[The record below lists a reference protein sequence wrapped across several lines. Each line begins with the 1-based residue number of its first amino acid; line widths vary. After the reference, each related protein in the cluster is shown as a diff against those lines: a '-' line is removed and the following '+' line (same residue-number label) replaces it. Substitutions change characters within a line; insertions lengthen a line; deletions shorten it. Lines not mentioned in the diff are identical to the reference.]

1 MSVSLIL
8 AHPNPESFNHAIAA
22 AIRDALQDA
31 GVSVNYHDLYA
42 EKFDPLMQTDEFTG
56 QGTADP
62 LIERHADEIS
72 EADGIVIVHPNWWAQ
87 PPAILTGW
95 LDRVLRNGR
104 AYRFGP
110 LADGTFGP
118 IGLLPAKAALVVVT
132 SNTELERERALYG
145 DPLDN
150 LWRTCV
156 FDFCGVGTVDRRL
169 FASVIT
175 SSHEQR
181 TTWIAEAAAAAKALF
196 ADGRS
201 KQEC

>member
-8 AHPNPESFNHAIAA
+8 AHPNPNSFNHAIAN
-22 AIRDALQDA
+22 AIRDALQES
-31 GVSVNYHDLYA
+31 GVSVDFHDLYA
-42 EKFDPLMQTDEFTG
+42 EKFDPLMRTEEFTG
-56 QGTADP
+56 KGTRDP
-62 LIERHADEIS
+62 LIEKHADEIQ
-72 EADGIVIVHPNWWAQ
+72 EAEGIVIVHPNWWAQ

-110 LADGTFGP
+110 LPDGSIGP
-118 IGLLPAKAALVVVT
+118 IGFLPAKAALVVVT

-156 FDFCGVGTVDRRL
+156 FKFCGVENVDRRL
-169 FASVIT
+169 FASVIM
-175 SSHEQR
+175 SSLEQR
-181 TTWIAEAAAAAKALF
+181 QAWLAEAAEAAKSLF
-196 ADGRS
+196 RGKSAD
-201 KQEC
+201 